1 MLKKILLPVDAS
13 LHSKHAVQYAQR
25 MASSVNDLHYV
36 LFHVQPMISGFLQ
49 DEARKSVKAKS
60 ELDRVKTRN
69 EKTALDLLGG
79 CKEGM
84 VANGIAAER
93 IEVVTAARK
102 MGPAKDILNFAE
114 QRRFDAV
121 IIGRRGISLLQKKL
135 MGSVTAEL
143 LQHARVIPV
152 WVVDGKVTSDKL
164 LVAVDGSTASL
175 RALDHVVFMVADTP
189 ATFLTLFHIKAD
201 ARNACSIDF
210 DEAPSQALTDIIARG
225 EERCVDDFLAHA
237 RELLR
242 KFAIGSD
249 RYAIETARSVRN
261 VGKAILNKARR
272 EGFGTIVIGRSGISR
287 SFFMGSVSRYVI
299 DHAADLA
306 LWVVT

>member
-1 MLKKILLPVDAS
+1 MHKKILLPVDAS
-13 LHSKHAVQYAQR
+13 LHSRHAVDYALR
-25 MASSVNDLHYV
+25 MAPSVGDLRYV

-49 DEARKSVKAKS
+49 DESRKSVKAKA
-60 ELDRVKTRN
+60 ELERVKARN
-69 EKTALDLLGG
+69 EKAALDLLKG
-79 CKEGM
+79 CKDRM
-84 VANGIAAER
+84 VQMGIAAEH
-93 IEVVTAARK
+93 IEMTTAVRK

-121 IIGRRGISLLQKKL
+121 IMARRGISLLQKKL
-135 MGSVTAEL
+135 MGSTSAEL
-143 LQHARVIPV
+143 LEHSRLIPV
-152 WVVDGKVTSDKL
+152 WVVDGHVTSDKL

-189 ATFLTLFHIKAD
+189 ATFLTLFHIKVD

-210 DEAPSQALTDIIARG
+210 EETPSQELTDIIARG
-225 EERCVDDFLAHA
+225 EERCVDDFQAQA
-237 RELLR
+237 RELFR
-242 KFAIGSD
+242 RFAVGRD

-272 EGFGTIVIGRSGISR
+272 EGFGTIVIGRSGISK